1 MCLVSHEGPL
11 SVDRPESGA
20 KFDFLLKMNTL
31 YYILV
36 HNHKSMATMATTTFT
51 TRLDTEVKADLE
63 AIARYEDR
71 SASYLA
77 NQAITALVEERKAT
91 HELIGVGLKLIDK
104 GVSIS
109 EEVMDAWFDGPED
122 APFPAPDAFE
132 R

>member
-1 MCLVSHEGPL
+1 MFFANDV
-11 SVDRPESGA
+11 R
-20 KFDFLLKMNTL
+20 FDTCEDLYTL

-109 EEVMDAWFDGPED
+109 EKAMEAWFDGPDD
-122 APFPAPDAFE
+122 APFPAPDTFE